1 MSNTPSAN
9 IETYKEILNDIEIS
23 KIVSFCQDTIAYEAV
38 KKYVLFYLYQG
49 IAKQGEPLKGNANYA
64 FQLAW
69 NRNGIPRSNE
79 EIGADLRALVRGVE
93 AVESGFTEL
102 KSIKQETG
110 ETVVEDVNPAM

>member
-1 MSNTPSAN
+1 MDK

-23 KIVSFCQDTIAYEAV
+23 KIEAFCQDTMMFEAV

-49 IAKQGEPLKGNANYA
+49 IAKSGEPLKGNVNYA

-69 NRNGIPRSNE
+69 NRNGMPRSDS

-93 AVESGFTEL
+93 TVEGGFLEL
-102 KSIKQETG
+102 KNVKSKTG
-110 ETVVEDVNPAM
+110 ETIVEEVNPAL